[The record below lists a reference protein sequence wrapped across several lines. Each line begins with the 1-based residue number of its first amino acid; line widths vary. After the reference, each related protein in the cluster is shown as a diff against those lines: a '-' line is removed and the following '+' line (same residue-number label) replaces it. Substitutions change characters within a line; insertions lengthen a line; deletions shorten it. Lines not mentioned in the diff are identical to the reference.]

1 VCGWTSS
8 TVALPMSMSSTR
20 GQGHMRADVGVAKP
34 EQDEDEDEEARG
46 ADGRPPHIPAH
57 DAAVKP
63 ARPPEHHEPEAE

>member
-1 VCGWTSS
+1 
-8 TVALPMSMSSTR
+8 
-20 GQGHMRADVGVAKP
+20 MRADVGVAKP